1 MEICVETTGHYMP
14 RKPKKQQS
22 TLTDEEKLLAQY
34 ARVLVRHE
42 MLRQMVQS
50 NSNNKERSV
59 NGKQQE

>member
-1 MEICVETTGHYMP
+1 MP

-50 NSNNKERSV
+50 DNNNKERSV